1 MAGLSTA
8 KTIERWLL
16 PHQVISFVD
25 HVAELCKV
33 IRRLVQAADK
43 ISAALAWSSEEARF
57 SRLSESG
64 TIPPYWLQE
73 IRKALADDD
82 WLQAKVTLAT
92 LLEPSRPRPQA
103 NKRPK
108 LSNHASVHGSGVV
121 MGTRFISTIHT
132 VTDNTVRACVGQK
145 LTHCLHGAHRSSIGI
160 WFVSSARTL
169 QPSQEKLNDALWV

>member
-1 MAGLSTA
+1 MALT
-8 KTIERWLL
+8 
-16 PHQVISFVD
+16 HQVTSSEA

-33 IRRLVQAADK
+33 IRQLVQAIDK
-43 ISAALAWSSEEARF
+43 ISAALAWSAEEARF

-121 MGTRFISTIHT
+121 MGTRFISTIHSHRQHCT
-132 VTDNTVRACVGQK
+132 GLRWTKVDSLSAWGTQIINRNLVRLLRKNPANIIGEAEWRSLGLACPQI
-145 LTHCLHGAHRSSIGI
+145 A
-160 WFVSSARTL
+160 
-169 QPSQEKLNDALWV
+169 